1 MVDVISYGEV
11 MVRITPERFRTFL
24 NSNTWNVEIG
34 GAEANVLIPLSIL
47 GLKTEFISFFPNSFL
62 GYKALSELK
71 KYGIGVSR
79 VKLVS
84 EGRMGLYFVELHH
97 RKKGIKV
104 LYDRK
109 NSSFSLT
116 QLTDLDLDYIRKAR
130 LIHLTGITPSLSE
143 ICKDNVIKICKSK
156 KGNQKISF
164 DVNYR
169 QKLWEVDEC
178 RRFINMILPFV
189 DILFI
194 KREDY
199 RLLFGDELED
209 EKILY
214 TLQKKFGEDKIYVLT
229 KGEEGCSVL
238 FKDKYFVRQA
248 LSTDIV
254 DRIGAG
260 DAFVAGFL
268 YGYLKDK
275 NLEECAKYGN
285 ILASLKMS
293 VFGDFLA
300 LDEDTLQNSI
310 NSSNNEW
317 SVER

>member
-34 GAEANVLIPLSIL
+34 GAEANVLILLSIL

-130 LIHLTGITPSLSE
+130 LIHLTVITPSLSE

-260 DAFVAGFL
+260 DAFVAEFL